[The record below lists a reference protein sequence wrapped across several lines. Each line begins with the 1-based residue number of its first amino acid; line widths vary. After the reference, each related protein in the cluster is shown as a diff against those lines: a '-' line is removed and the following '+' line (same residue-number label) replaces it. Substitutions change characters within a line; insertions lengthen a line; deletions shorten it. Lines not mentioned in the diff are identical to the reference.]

1 VKRRLVIPALLALA
15 ALAGIAIAASRGS
28 QDDAPDPA
36 TSASPQ
42 ADARTLE
49 RGQYLAQAG
58 NCIAC
63 HTRQGGASFA
73 GGRGIETPFGVV
85 YAPNITPDPKTGI
98 GAWSAADFW
107 RAMHQGRSKD
117 GRLLYPAFPYPNFT
131 QVTREDSDAIY
142 LYLRSLPAVA
152 QANREH
158 ALSFPYSTQAA
169 LAVWR
174 ALYFKPAS
182 FELDARKSVQWNRGR
197 YLVQGLGHCATCHSS
212 RNFLG
217 GIESGTELSGG
228 MIPGQNW
235 YAPPLA
241 VDAEFADLLKKGTS
255 RHGAVMGPMA
265 EVVFRS
271 TQHLSEQ
278 DLASIETFLAD
289 VPKPVP
295 AASSSPKR
303 DRALLGAGRKIYE
316 NRCASCHGNQ
326 GEGVPGAYP
335 ALADNRTVTSAS
347 PVNVV
352 RAIVLGGMAPTTAG
366 NPRPYGMPPFGAELN
381 DAEIAAVSTF
391 VRSAWGNDAPTVS
404 AVEVLRAR

>member
-1 VKRRLVIPALLALA
+1 RRRETGGCERVALAHALREHAQVKRRLLIPALLALA

-182 FELDARKSVQWNRGR
+182 FELDARKSVQWNRDR
-197 YLVQGLGHCATCHSS
+197 YLVQGLGHC
-212 RNFLG
+212 
-217 GIESGTELSGG
+217 
-228 MIPGQNW
+228 
-235 YAPPLA
+235 
-241 VDAEFADLLKKGTS
+241 
-255 RHGAVMGPMA
+255 
-265 EVVFRS
+265 
-271 TQHLSEQ
+271 
-278 DLASIETFLAD
+278 
-289 VPKPVP
+289 
-295 AASSSPKR
+295 
-303 DRALLGAGRKIYE
+303 
-316 NRCASCHGNQ
+316 
-326 GEGVPGAYP
+326 
-335 ALADNRTVTSAS
+335 
-347 PVNVV
+347 
-352 RAIVLGGMAPTTAG
+352 
-366 NPRPYGMPPFGAELN
+366 
-381 DAEIAAVSTF
+381 
-391 VRSAWGNDAPTVS
+391 
-404 AVEVLRAR
+404 